1 MPGLPIS
8 RPAFDDTQ
16 EPWENYT
23 SGGEEMR
30 RRLQNKH
37 KGIGLLDLGPNGT
50 YTHRRI
56 TKISWFEG
64 KLTGKTGGR
73 SPAQWEAMAKPM
85 KDSSHKPEH
94 ATETI
99 SQNFLATTAGYGL
112 HTNVVLKGKWFGKLR
127 SSPLNQDRSFAS
139 DADIGPYE

>member
-1 MPGLPIS
+1 MLGLPIS

-30 RRLQNKH
+30 RRLQNKY

-73 SPAQWEAMAKPM
+73 SPAQCEAMAKPM
-85 KDSSHKPEH
+85 KDSSQTG
-94 ATETI
+94 ARDGNDFTE
-99 SQNFLATTAGYGL
+99 FPCDHGRLWAAHERG
-112 HTNVVLKGKWFGKLR
+112 
-127 SSPLNQDRSFAS
+127 A
-139 DADIGPYE
+139 